1 MYYLRLEIF
10 PWRRLL
16 GIHELFAQGSA
27 ADECI
32 SCAVQLCV
40 RNSRRGRP
48 CGSGLG
54 TSVWWTPKCC
64 GLHVPHPGRWSIRW
78 RRLYFFFFFFF
89 FFFWLLKGRGFCWP
103 VIDKFQM
110 GFYYLLI
117 QFFMFVWVF
126 TWTETSS
133 VGLTEWVDVINVS
146 DNFYIVFVTI
156 VDSIA
161 L

>member
-1 MYYLRLEIF
+1 MGISQSVLLETRDFSLAQTSWYSRAFCSRICCRRMYFMCSSTLRTQFSKRTTMRIRFGHVCMMDTKVL
-10 PWRRLL
+10 W
-16 GIHELFAQGSA
+16 SA
-27 ADECI
+27 R
-32 SCAVQLCV
+32 S
-40 RNSRRGRP
+40 
-48 CGSGLG
+48 
-54 TSVWWTPKCC
+54 TSWPLIDKMTSP
-64 GLHVPHPGRWSIRW
+64 I
-78 RRLYFFFFFFF
+78 F
-89 FFFWLLKGRGFCWP
+89 FFFWLLKGRRFCWP
-103 VIDKFQM
+103 VIEKFQM